1 MIYTLEQI
9 KELAEPIAKK
19 YKLKS
24 IWIFGSYARGEA
36 TDESDVDLLL
46 DFKDST
52 AKNLRGF
59 INMAN
64 EFEQTFNKK
73 VDILSVYNLNSPT
86 MANYFSKFVA
96 IVNNERLKLY
106 EKQRY

>member
-19 YKLKS
+19 YQLNAL
-24 IWIFGSYARGEA
+24 WVFGSYARGDA
-36 TDESDVDLLL
+36 TEESDVDLLL

-59 INMAN
+59 VNLAN
-64 EFEQTFNKK
+64 EFEQTFDKK
-73 VDILSVYNLNSPT
+73 VDILSVYNLNSPI
-86 MANYFSKFVA
+86 MSNYFSKFVT
-96 IVNNERLKLY
+96 IVKNERLKLY
-106 EKQRY
+106 EK